1 VGPDRSTVCPSL
13 RRSGGDVAEVAQ
25 LVLTFGL
32 LPALV
37 VVLRLL
43 ERRMFGSSVPGRF
56 SRRRSRRPRPRPA
69 PAPQRR
75 PLQVV
80 AADLRR
86 LSRQLAVVP
95 AGAPLVR
102 WQALWAA
109 FDDVLGEAAEQLD
122 VPHELATA
130 PPGLARDIERLRLLA
145 ALEAAGLVVHD

>member
-1 VGPDRSTVCPSL
+1 MAGA
-13 RRSGGDVAEVAQ
+13 GQ
-25 LVLTFGL
+25 LVLAFGL

-37 VVLRLL
+37 VVLRLV
-43 ERRMFGSSVPGRF
+43 ERRMVGDQIFGRL
-56 SRRRSRRPRPRPA
+56 PRPRWRPGPQPEPA
-69 PAPQRR
+69 SGRR

-102 WQALWAA
+102 WRALWTA

-130 PPGLARDIERLRLLA
+130 PTGLARDVERLRLLA
-145 ALEAAGLVVHD
+145 ALEAAGLVVRD

>member
-1 VGPDRSTVCPSL
+1 M
-13 RRSGGDVAEVAQ
+13 AEVAQ
-25 LVLTFGL
+25 LVLAFSL

-43 ERRMFGSSVPGRF
+43 ECRMFGSSVTGRS
-56 SRRRSRRPRPRPA
+56 SRRLSRRPRPRPT
-69 PAPQRR
+69 PIPERR

-95 AGAPLVR
+95 AGAPLLR

-109 FDDVLGEAAEQLD
+109 FDDVLSEAAEQLD
-122 VPHELATA
+122 VPHALAAT
-130 PPGLARDIERLRLLA
+130 PTGLNRDLERLRLLA
-145 ALEAAGLVVHD
+145 ALEGAGLAVHD